1 MNNPASDSMYAL
13 QDVPGK
19 GKGLVATR
27 HIPKGTRILCEE
39 PLFTIPNVRNAK
51 EGLRL
56 IRQQVASLS
65 NDQRQDYLSM
75 RNIHTDAF
83 NDGWDT
89 AEGYAGIFLTN
100 CLPAGGFPI
109 EHTKGIFLEACRINH
124 DCKYN
129 ALYDWNDNIKRHT
142 VHAVRDINAGEEIT
156 VSYVVYLRNR
166 EGRQRM
172 LKTSYHF
179 TCVCSLCSLPDEQSQ
194 ERDRKIAQIIRLE
207 ELYTS
212 KCKTSPY
219 PSLQRL
225 GYLDAE
231 TRLYKELHQ
240 EDCGHPASYQHA
252 VAIAISQ
259 GDLARGRVFAQR
271 VVCGFMTMFGS
282 DSPETIEY
290 VEIAKNPASKK
301 KLYGSSMR
309 WKTSVDE
316 MPQGLGPNEFEDW
329 LWRREPAPLAPAQP
343 MSPPS
348 QSLFSGFADLPYRN
362 DIGAGSFQSRY
373 SCFLGEVVETLVAHP
388 LDLKIR
394 DIHGKMVELQFF
406 TKGEGTELE
415 PGQYQRGHTV
425 AILNASQYVFKFKP
439 RGIRHTDPE
448 SIKVNTIPEYGL
460 FCINQ
465 EPAHLFAKFLFWLL
479 LIECCYQPVCR
490 KIFPISLAKMLA
502 LNNEVQNFSF
512 RQENGM
518 RSCHGCGKNAV
529 ASSMKRCGMC
539 LSFWYCN
546 RECQT
551 AGWTTRSHKA
561 DCKFLRDT
569 DLRGLFLMK
578 SGEAEDCVRFPL
590 NVADQSY

>member
-27 HIPKGTRILCEE
+27 HVPKGTRILCEE

-89 AEGYAGIFLTN
+89 AEG
-100 CLPAGGFPI
+100 
-109 EHTKGIFLEACRINH
+109 
-124 DCKYN
+124 
-129 ALYDWNDNIKRHT
+129 
-142 VHAVRDINAGEEIT
+142 
-156 VSYVVYLRNR
+156 
-166 EGRQRM
+166 
-172 LKTSYHF
+172 
-179 TCVCSLCSLPDEQSQ
+179 LCSLPDEQSQ

-212 KCKTSPY
+212 ECKTSPY

-240 EDCGHPASYQHA
+240 EDCGHPASYQYA

-271 VVCGFMTMFGS
+271 VVRGFMTMFGS

-316 MPQGLGPNEFEDW
+316 IPQGLGPDEFEDW

-362 DIGAGSFQSRY
+362 DIGADSFQSRY
-373 SCFLGEVVETLVAHP
+373 SCFLGEIVETLVAHP

-415 PGQYQRGHTV
+415 PSQYQRGHTV

-448 SIKVNTIPEYGL
+448 SIKVNKIPEYGL

-465 EPAHLFAKFLFWLL
+465 EPA
-479 LIECCYQPVCR
+479 CCAPIR
-490 KIFPISLAKMLA
+490 EIFVLA
-502 LNNEVQNFSF
+502 LAN
-512 RQENGM
+512 
-518 RSCHGCGKNAV
+518 
-529 ASSMKRCGMC
+529 
-539 LSFWYCN
+539 
-546 RECQT
+546 
-551 AGWTTRSHKA
+551 
-561 DCKFLRDT
+561 
-569 DLRGLFLMK
+569 
-578 SGEAEDCVRFPL
+578 
-590 NVADQSY
+590 

>member
-1 MNNPASDSMYAL
+1 
-13 QDVPGK
+13 
-19 GKGLVATR
+19 
-27 HIPKGTRILCEE
+27 
-39 PLFTIPNVRNAK
+39 
-51 EGLRL
+51 
-56 IRQQVASLS
+56 
-65 NDQRQDYLSM
+65 
-75 RNIHTDAF
+75 
-83 NDGWDT
+83 
-89 AEGYAGIFLTN
+89 
-100 CLPAGGFPI
+100 
-109 EHTKGIFLEACRINH
+109 
-124 DCKYN
+124 
-129 ALYDWNDNIKRHT
+129 
-142 VHAVRDINAGEEIT
+142 
-156 VSYVVYLRNR
+156 
-166 EGRQRM
+166 
-172 LKTSYHF
+172 
-179 TCVCSLCSLPDEQSQ
+179 
-194 ERDRKIAQIIRLE
+194 
-207 ELYTS
+207 
-212 KCKTSPY
+212 
-219 PSLQRL
+219 
-225 GYLDAE
+225 
-231 TRLYKELHQ
+231 
-240 EDCGHPASYQHA
+240 
-252 VAIAISQ
+252 
-259 GDLARGRVFAQR
+259 
-271 VVCGFMTMFGS
+271 MTMFGS

-316 MPQGLGPNEFEDW
+316 IPQGLGPDEFEDW

-362 DIGAGSFQSRY
+362 DIGAGSYQSRY
-373 SCFLGEVVETLVAHP
+373 SCFLGEIVETLVTHP

-415 PGQYQRGHTV
+415 PSQYQRGNTV

-439 RGIRHTDPE
+439 HGIRHTDPE
-448 SIKVNTIPEYGL
+448 SI
-460 FCINQ
+460 
-465 EPAHLFAKFLFWLL
+465 
-479 LIECCYQPVCR
+479 

-561 DCKFLRDT
+561 DCKSLRDT

-578 SGEAEDCVRFPL
+578 WGEAEDCVRFPL